1 MSSNTSE
8 LDGTSTTAA
17 TAASAAA
24 PRITARARAK
34 AERRTEIIDAATR
47 LMARNGFR
55 GVRLDDIG
63 AAVGVS
69 GPAMY
74 RHFSSKEDLLL
85 EMLTDISERLLA
97 AGYEVMESTDDPEEC
112 LDGLIAVHVE
122 FAITEPDLISVQYRD
137 MDVLGDT
144 ERRRVRV
151 LQRRYVELWAD
162 ALLDVSENVDET
174 SARVRVAAA
183 FGLLNSSPRFPR
195 APRDHLRSLL
205 TAMVR
210 AALLAEDG

>member
-1 MSSNTSE
+1 VTSHVS
-8 LDGTSTTAA
+8 DISDP
-17 TAASAAA
+17 AASSSGGPA
-24 PRITARARAK
+24 RITARARAK
-34 AERRTEIIDAATR
+34 AARRDELIAAATR

-74 RHFSSKEDLLL
+74 RHFSSKEELLL

-97 AGYEVMESTDDPEEC
+97 AGREVLSGTDDPDERI
-112 LDGLIAVHVE
+112 DGLIAVHVE
-122 FAITEPDLISVQYRD
+122 FAITEPDLIAVQYRD
-137 MDVLGDT
+137 LDALPES
-144 ERRRVRV
+144 ERRKIRV

-162 ALLDVSENVDET
+162 ALLDVWDGVDENG
-174 SARVRVAAA
+174 ARIRVAAA

-195 APRDHLRSLL
+195 APRDYLRPLL

-210 AALLAEDG
+210 AALTAEAE